1 MAVGPTYRYDA
12 NLLSPGVDLALTG
25 VGTPNLTA
33 TYSDFGGVGEAESLK
48 ARCTISISY
57 TNIQYTINNDNS
69 ITVTGEISGGVLT
82 RTSVASS
89 TNKQEITAWFNNQQ
103 VFYQIVDTGSSGTYD
118 LNIPNTFSVTI
129 PPSTNPQ
136 YSWPASIHFKNHNTR
151 SSHAPDEFNLGLGI
165 LNPNP
170 PDYRPGKRKSGQQW
184 VSHNR
189 NGGSANV
196 LVNGAWTEMRT
207 LSGTGNPPL
216 IRRNNSWVNQDKIGV
231 E

>member
-12 NLLSPGVDLALTG
+12 NLLSPGVDLTLTG
-25 VGTPNLTA
+25 AGTPNLTA
-33 TYSDFGGVGEAESLK
+33 TYSDYGGVSEAESLK

-69 ITVTGEISGGVLT
+69 ITVTGEISGGTLT
-82 RTSVASS
+82 RTLVASS

-196 LVNGAWTEMRT
+196 MVHGAWTEMRT
-207 LSGTGNPPL
+207 ISGTGNPPL
-216 IRRNNSWVNQDKIGV
+216 IRRNNSWVNQSKIGV

>member
-1 MAVGPTYRYDA
+1 MAVGPTYKYDA
-12 NLLSPGVDLALTG
+12 NLLSPGVDLALNG

-33 TYSDFGGVGEAESLK
+33 TYSDYGGVGEAESPK

-57 TNIQYTINNDNS
+57 TNIQYTINDDNS
-69 ITVTGEISGGVLT
+69 ITVTGEISGGTLT
-82 RTSVASS
+82 RTLVASS

-151 SSHAPDEFNLGLGI
+151 STKAPDEFNLGLGI

-170 PDYRPGKRKSGQQW
+170 PDYRPGERKSGQQW

-196 LVNGAWTEMRT
+196 MAHGTWTEMRT

-216 IRRNNSWVNQDKIGV
+216 IRRNNSWVNQAKIGV

>member
-1 MAVGPTYRYDA
+1 MAVGPTYTYDA
-12 NLLSPGVDLALTG
+12 HMISPGVDLALTG

-33 TYSDFGGVGEAESLK
+33 TYSDYGGVGEAESLK

-82 RTSVASS
+82 RTLVASS

-118 LNIPNTFSVTI
+118 LNLPNTFSVTI

-136 YSWPASIHFKNHNTR
+136 YSWPASIHFKNHNTG

-170 PDYRPGKRKSGQQW
+170 PDYRPGERKSEQQW
-184 VSHNR
+184 LSHNR

-196 LVNGAWTEMRT
+196 MVHGAWTEMRT
-207 LSGTGNPPL
+207 ISGTGNPPL
-216 IRRNNSWVNQDKIGV
+216 IRRNNSWVNQSKIGV

>member
-1 MAVGPTYRYDA
+1 MAVGPTYKYDA

-57 TNIQYTINNDNS
+57 TNIQYTINDDNS

-82 RTSVASS
+82 RTLVASS

-118 LNIPNTFSVTI
+118 LNLPNTFSVTI

-170 PDYRPGKRKSGQQW
+170 PDYRPGERKSGQQW
-184 VSHNR
+184 LSHNR

-196 LVNGAWTEMRT
+196 MVHGAWTEMRT
-207 LSGTGNPPL
+207 ISGTGNPPL
-216 IRRNNSWVNQDKIGV
+216 IRRNKSWVNQSKIGV

>member
-12 NLLSPGVDLALTG
+12 NLLSPGVDLTLTG
-25 VGTPNLTA
+25 AGTPNLTA

>member
-1 MAVGPTYRYDA
+1 MAVGPTYTYNA
-12 NLLSPGVDLALTG
+12 NLLSPGVDLTLTG

-33 TYSDFGGVGEAESLK
+33 TYGDYGGVGEAESLK
-48 ARCTISISY
+48 ARCTISINY
-57 TNIQYTINNDNS
+57 TNIQYTINDDNS
-69 ITVTGEISGGVLT
+69 ITVTGEISGAVLT

-103 VFYQIVDTGSSGTYD
+103 VFYQIVDTGASGTYD
-118 LNIPNTFSVTI
+118 LNIPDTFSVTI

-136 YSWPASIHFKNHNTR
+136 YSWPASIHFKNHNTG

-207 LSGTGNPPL
+207 ISGTGNPPL
-216 IRRNNSWVNQDKIGV
+216 IRRNNSWVNQSKIGV

>member
-25 VGTPNLTA
+25 AGTPNLTA

-216 IRRNNSWVNQDKIGV
+216 IHRNNSWVNQDKIGV

>member
-1 MAVGPTYRYDA
+1 MAVGPTYKYDA

-33 TYSDFGGVGEAESLK
+33 TYSDYGGVGEAESLK

-57 TNIQYTINNDNS
+57 TNIQYTINDDNS

-82 RTSVASS
+82 RTLVASS

-170 PDYRPGKRKSGQQW
+170 PDYRPGERKSGQQW
-184 VSHNR
+184 LSHNR

-196 LVNGAWTEMRT
+196 MVRGAWTEMRT
-207 LSGTGNPPL
+207 ISGTGNPPL
-216 IRRNNSWVNQDKIGV
+216 IRRNNSWVNQSKIGV

>member
-1 MAVGPTYRYDA
+1 MAVGPTYKYDA

-33 TYSDFGGVGEAESLK
+33 TYSDYGGVGEAESLK

-57 TNIQYTINNDNS
+57 TNIQYTINDDNS

-82 RTSVASS
+82 RTLVASS

-136 YSWPASIHFKNHNTR
+136 YSWPASIHFKNHNTG

-170 PDYRPGKRKSGQQW
+170 PDYRPGERKSGQQW
-184 VSHNR
+184 LSHNR

-196 LVNGAWTEMRT
+196 MAHGAWTEMRT
-207 LSGTGNPPL
+207 ISGTGNPPL
-216 IRRNNSWVNQDKIGV
+216 IHRNNSWVNQAKIGV

>member
-1 MAVGPTYRYDA
+1 MAVGPTYKYDA

-33 TYSDFGGVGEAESLK
+33 TYSDYGGVGEAESLK

-57 TNIQYTINNDNS
+57 TNIQYTINDDNS

-82 RTSVASS
+82 RTLVASS

-151 SSHAPDEFNLGLGI
+151 STKAPDEFNLGLGI

-184 VSHNR
+184 LSHNR

-196 LVNGAWTEMRT
+196 MAHGTWTEMRT
-207 LSGTGNPPL
+207 ISGTGKPPL
-216 IRRNNSWVNQDKIGV
+216 IRRNNSWVNQSKIGV

>member
-12 NLLSPGVDLALTG
+12 NLLSPGVDLTLTG
-25 VGTPNLTA
+25 AGTPNLTA
-33 TYSDFGGVGEAESLK
+33 TYSDYGGVSEAESLK

-57 TNIQYTINNDNS
+57 TNIQYTINDDNS
-69 ITVTGEISGGVLT
+69 ITVTGEISGGTLT
-82 RTSVASS
+82 RTLVASS

-196 LVNGAWTEMRT
+196 MVHGAWTEMRT
-207 LSGTGNPPL
+207 ISGTGNPPL
-216 IRRNNSWVNQDKIGV
+216 IRRNNSWVNQAKIGV